1 MGQCVW
7 NRILCISAPQT
18 GKLGF
23 IVPSERWHFA
33 NAGENGLPHQ
43 PEGWFA
49 MTSFFVF
56 SLFYR
61 SVTLQR
67 YVIANQC
74 AHWCGNPFPAMR
86 SIASAVGPIPSGAK
100 IPICWTA
107 E

>member
-1 MGQCVW
+1 
-7 NRILCISAPQT
+7 
-18 GKLGF
+18 
-23 IVPSERWHFA
+23 
-33 NAGENGLPHQ
+33 
-43 PEGWFA
+43 

-86 SIASAVGPIPSGAK
+86 SIASAVGRLRQVHKSQFVGQLSKTDKRNIIYLVSPI
-100 IPICWTA
+100 
-107 E
+107 